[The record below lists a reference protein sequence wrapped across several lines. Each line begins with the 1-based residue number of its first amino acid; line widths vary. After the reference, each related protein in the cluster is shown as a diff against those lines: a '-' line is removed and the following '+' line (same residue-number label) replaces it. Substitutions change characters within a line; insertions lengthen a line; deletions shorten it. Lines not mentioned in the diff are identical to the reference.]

1 MAYWTIHIA
10 GNTHSLPFRNSL
22 AGRNMPL
29 THYINVSYDKCNADR
44 FWIFHCIF
52 QINKREAFLKGDTPG
67 GKYEAPSTKFDPSLR
82 ERDGKA
88 EKIEKSAP
96 PPKAEKPDIK
106 LENHRPAVNR
116 SESSKS
122 LEGYVGFANL
132 PNQVYRK
139 SVKRGFEF
147 TMMVVGTYS
156 VRA

>member
-1 MAYWTIHIA
+1 MINA
-10 GNTHSLPFRNSL
+10 L
-22 AGRNMPL
+22 L
-29 THYINVSYDKCNADR
+29 TGSEYFTV
-44 FWIFHCIF
+44 FF

-147 TMMVVGTYS
+147 TMMVVGTYTITRPS
-156 VRA
+156 VEIRLFFFEDGPMCTDFLDDCSVEESNFPSPT

>member
-1 MAYWTIHIA
+1 
-10 GNTHSLPFRNSL
+10 
-22 AGRNMPL
+22 MPL
-29 THYINVSYDKCNADR
+29 THYINVNMINAMLTGSV
-44 FWIFHCIF
+44 FF

-147 TMMVVGTYS
+147 TMMVVGTYT